1 MLYILTSCMNT
12 GIMATMATL
21 QAGYTCSLQI
31 GAHKDLDHRFGYGL
45 PKPVQ
50 RACEPRVTISP
61 NDQFI

>member
-1 MLYILTSCMNT
+1 MNT

-45 PKPVQ
+45 PKSVQ
-50 RACEPRVTISP
+50 RACEPRVTIRP